1 MVVIYERS
9 ELTGEC
15 VAGQSR
21 CEFSPQTR
29 GQYLIYTDKSLEAF
43 SDSSCRQA
51 CNTEREF
58 NCRSYSYLAETRE
71 GTPQCLLS
79 GDTQKSAGSKTA
91 LISVGRSG

>member
-1 MVVIYERS
+1 MVVICERS

-91 LISVGRSG
+91 LISVRRSG